1 MKFDVHG
8 KYEFEVRG
16 EIFILRF
23 YQNWNEECARDF
35 FAAYKSFVL
44 GKKIKQFGVLAD
56 FRNFEGGTPE
66 TILYFK
72 KIAPWSLVHGQ
83 IARAQ
88 IIDSILKEY
97 IVNKTSQGQDIF
109 PIQTFKDES
118 SALAW
123 LEDQGLAIK

>member
-23 YQNWNEECARDF
+23 YQNWNEECAKDF
-35 FAAYKSFVL
+35 FTAYKSLVRETGL
-44 GKKIKQFGVLAD
+44 NQFGVLAD
-56 FRNFEGGTPE
+56 FQNFEGGTPE
-66 TILYFK
+66 AILYFK
-72 KIAPWSLVHGQ
+72 QIAPWAMGQGQ

-88 IIDSILKEY
+88 IVNSIFKEY
-97 IVNKTSQGQDIF
+97 IVNKPSQGQDVF
-109 PIQTFKDES
+109 PIHTFKDEP

>member
-8 KYEFEVRG
+8 KYELEVRG

-23 YQNWNEECARDF
+23 YQNLNEECARDF

-44 GKKIKQFGVLAD
+44 EKKIKQFGVLAD
-56 FRNFEGGTPE
+56 FRAFEGATPE
-66 TILYFK
+66 ALRYIG
-72 KIAPWSLVHGQ
+72 KIFPWAMAQGQ
-83 IARAQ
+83 IAMAQ

-97 IVNKTSQGQDIF
+97 MVNQPSQGQDLF

-118 SALAW
+118 SALVW
-123 LEDQGLAIK
+123 IENQGLAIK

>member
-35 FAAYKSFVL
+35 FAAYKPFVL
-44 GKKIKQFGVLAD
+44 EKKIKQFGVLAD
-56 FRNFEGGTPE
+56 FRNFEGATPE
-66 TILYFK
+66 TIRYFE
-72 KIAPWSLVHGQ
+72 KIFPWAMAQGQ
-83 IARAQ
+83 IAMAQ

-97 IVNKTSQGQDIF
+97 MVNKTSQGQDIF

-118 SALAW
+118 SALVW

>member
-35 FAAYKSFVL
+35 FAAYKSLVL
-44 GKKIKQFGVLAD
+44 EKKIKQFGVLAD
-56 FRNFEGGTPE
+56 FRKFEGGTPKAIQYFE
-66 TILYFK
+66 KILHW
-72 KIAPWSLVHGQ
+72 AMAQGQ

-88 IIDSILKEY
+88 IINSILKEY
-97 IVNKTSQGQDIF
+97 IVNKPSQGQDVF

>member
-35 FAAYKSFVL
+35 FAAYKSLVL
-44 GKKIKQFGVLAD
+44 ENKIKQFAVLAD

-66 TILYFK
+66 TIRYFE
-72 KIAPWSLVHGQ
+72 KIAPWSMAHGQ

-88 IIDSILKEY
+88 IINSILKEY
-97 IVNKTSQGQDIF
+97 IVKQASQGQDVF
-109 PIQTFKDES
+109 PIQTFEDES